1 MHTTQVPSGELR
13 GQAIFGSNVG
23 VAMLNGA
30 NSVPTAVS
38 AAQGTAIV
46 LFVDNGQSLWFGA
59 TEATCEGRN
68 EGRNERKG
76 YEGGGE

>member
-1 MHTTQVPSGELR
+1 MHTAQAPSGELR

-59 TEATCEGRN
+59 TEATYEGRN
-68 EGRNERKG
+68 EGRNGGKG